1 MTYFRFMNTLYIR
14 FALFLFCLP
23 LSGLFAQDYLEQQLS
38 AHVYFLSD
46 DRLEGRATG
55 SEGEQ
60 VALEYIAGYFNQYG
74 LSPKGK
80 DGYVQAFDFSLGKTA
95 GITNA
100 MKINNQSMLILD
112 DYFPMIYS
120 ANANINANAL
130 NLGYGIHA
138 PGLYDDYEDKL
149 NLDGKVFVI
158 NLSSPDGIHPH
169 SKYLNY
175 TDYQTRIKTAQS
187 FGASAVIFYN
197 NDENLDDPEF
207 DLSMKVKSF
216 NIPVVFVTNS
226 ILNDGDEIKLNV
238 DLKKQERTGNNVIAF
253 IDNGVENTVV
263 IGAHYDHLGWGES
276 GGSLY
281 RGDPAIH
288 NGADDNASGVSLMLE
303 LARVIKT
310 TNLKGNNY
318 LFVAFSGEELGLY
331 GSKSFVKDATIDV
344 SSINYMLNFDMVGRL
359 DEENTMAVNGVG
371 TSPLFKEKA
380 LNVREGNIKVKTT
393 ESGMGPSDHAS
404 FYMADKPVLHF
415 YTGNNSD
422 YHKPSD
428 DPYLINYKGMTQVFD
443 FTYALIK
450 DLDDEGKFEFVKTK
464 DDDNRN
470 APKFSVTLGVVPDYM
485 FDGEGLRID
494 GVTDGKPANGAGI
507 LAGDVVRKLGDIEIT
522 DMMAYMTALSKFKP
536 GQSTIVTI
544 LRDDKLMD
552 LPIQF

>member
-55 SEGEQ
+55 SEGERI
-60 VALEYIAGYFNQYG
+60 ALEYIAGYFNQYG

>member
-60 VALEYIAGYFNQYG
+60 IALEYIAGYFNQYG

-80 DGYVQAFDFSLGKTA
+80 DGYVQAFDFSLGKTV

>member
-55 SEGEQ
+55 SEGERI
-60 VALEYIAGYFNQYG
+60 ALEYIAGYFNQYG

-112 DYFPMIYS
+112 DYFPLIYS

>member
-380 LNVREGNIKVKTT
+380 LSVREGNIKVKTT

>member
-14 FALFLFCLP
+14 FALFLFFLP
-23 LSGLFAQDYLEQQLS
+23 LSSLFAQDYLEQQLS

-55 SEGEQ
+55 SEGERI
-60 VALEYIAGYFNQYG
+60 ALEYIAGYFNQYG

>member
-1 MTYFRFMNTLYIR
+1 MTYFRFVNSLNIK
-14 FALFLFCLP
+14 FVLFLFLLP
-23 LSGLFAQDYLEQQLS
+23 LSGLIAQDLEQQLS

-55 SEGEQ
+55 SEGERI
-60 VALEYIAGYFNQYG
+60 ALKYIASYFNQYG

-80 DGYVQAFDFSLGKTA
+80 DGYVQSFDFSLGKKV
-95 GITNA
+95 GLTNA
-100 MKINNQSMLILD
+100 LEINSQMMLIPD
-112 DYFPMIYS
+112 DYFPLIYS
-120 ANANINANAL
+120 GNATINANAL

-138 PGLYDDYEDKL
+138 PGLYDDYADKM
-149 NLDGKVFVI
+149 NLEGKVFVI

-197 NDENLDDPEF
+197 NDVNLDDPEF

-216 NIPVVFVTNS
+216 DIPVIFVTNES
-226 ILNDGDEIKLNV
+226 LNGGDEIKLNV
-238 DLKKQERTGNNVIAF
+238 DLIKQERTGNNVIAY
-253 IDNGVENTVV
+253 IDNGAENTVV

-281 RGDPAIH
+281 RGEPAIH

-303 LARVIKT
+303 LARAIKT

-371 TSPLFKEKA
+371 TSPLFKAKT
-380 LNVREGNIKVKTT
+380 LSVREGNLKLKTT

-443 FTYALIK
+443 FTYALIA

-464 DDDNRN
+464 DEDNRN

-494 GVTDGKPANGAGI
+494 GVTDGRPANGAGI
-507 LAGDVVRKLGDIEIT
+507 LAGDVVKQLGDIEIT